1 MLAAKIT
8 KARELG
14 QKIVHKPELKD
25 LSEIALKTVANN
37 YLLYKKLEGL
47 DFKYKIKVYEIMSVD
62 YDIEDIFPIIDY
74 EPYWERV
81 CRKQFKSENCSSNG
95 NSWKQCYAENYV
107 KNLITNYRVSEG
119 EKILEELKRVC
130 NIVKYHIF
138 NLDIPTFSCSFD
150 ISFIPQYFLN
160 LTSLSLKYSPI
171 LRDHDDDKNQEI
183 FTKKLKPIED
193 EYSQF
198 GIRIPDLKKFCVL
211 ITDLSYF
218 LSLTLC
224 GNLVD
229 DEMIKWLVPGLI
241 TNQTLREL
249 DLSSNRITEKGMI
262 KIASYLVRTR
272 SLVSIDLSNNLIGGE
287 SSFAIGLVLKENT
300 KLKILKL
307 AMNRFDDLNGSRIVK
322 MLAKNNYLEELDLST
337 NLLGAET
344 VKNLNLA
351 LKFNS
356 VIKSIDLSHN
366 ELSMDEETLK
376 IAETHPSLG
385 TLDLRHTNSN
395 EELLKK
401 LDDVLIKKAIKLQLT
416 SKNHLN

>member
-1 MLAAKIT
+1 MLAARIT
-8 KARELG
+8 KARELN

-25 LSEIALKTVANN
+25 LSEIALKTVAKN
-37 YLLYKKLEGL
+37 YLLYKTLDGL
-47 DFKYKIKVYEIMSVD
+47 DYKYKIKVYEIMSVD
-62 YDIEDIFPIIDY
+62 YDIGDIFPIIEY

-81 CRKQFKSENCSSNG
+81 CKDKYKSETCAQNG

-119 EKILEELKRVC
+119 EKIMEELKRVC
-130 NIVKYHIF
+130 DLVKYHIF

-160 LTSLSLKYSPI
+160 LTSLNLKYSPI
-171 LRDHDDDKNQEI
+171 LRDKNDKNEEI
-183 FTKKLKPIED
+183 FTKKLEPIGD

-272 SLVSIDLSNNLIGGE
+272 SLISIDLSNNLIGGE

-300 KLKILKL
+300 KLRILKL

>member
-14 QKIVHKPELKD
+14 IKIVHKPELKD
-25 LSEIALKTVANN
+25 LSEIALKTVAKN
-37 YLLYKKLEGL
+37 YLLYKQLDGL

-62 YDIEDIFPIIDY
+62 YDIEDIFPVIDY

-81 CRKQFKSENCSSNG
+81 CKKHFKSENCSPNG

-119 EKILEELKRVC
+119 EKILEELKKVC
-130 NIVKYHIF
+130 NLVKYHII

-160 LTSLSLKYSPI
+160 LTSLNLKYSPI
-171 LRDHDDDKNQEI
+171 LRDKNDKNEEI
-183 FTKKLKPIED
+183 FTKKLEPIGD

-272 SLVSIDLSNNLIGGE
+272 SLISIDLSNNLIGGE

-300 KLKILKL
+300 KLRILKL

>member
-160 LTSLSLKYSPI
+160 LTSLNIKYSPI
-171 LRDHDDDKNQEI
+171 LRDDKNPNEEI
-183 FTKKLKPIED
+183 FTKKLQPIGD

-198 GIRIPDLKKFCVL
+198 GIRIPDLKKFCIL

-218 LSLTLC
+218 LSLTLT

-229 DEMIKWLVPGLI
+229 DEMIKWLVTGLI

-249 DLSSNRITEKGMI
+249 DLSSNKITEKGMI

-272 SLVSIDLSNNLIGGE
+272 SLISIDLSDNLIGGE

-300 KLKILKL
+300 KLRILKL
-307 AMNRFDDLNGSRIVK
+307 AMNRFDDLNGSRIIK
-322 MLAKNNYLEELDLST
+322 MIAKNNYLEELDMST
-337 NLLGAET
+337 NLLGSET
-344 VKNLNLA
+344 LKNLNLG

-356 VIKSIDLSHN
+356 FIKKIDLSHN
-366 ELSMDEETLK
+366 EITMNEETK
-376 IAETHPSLG
+376 QIAESHPTLAV
-385 TLDLRHTNSN
+385 LDLRHTNSD
-395 EELLKK
+395 EKLLKE
-401 LDDVLIKKAIKLQLT
+401 LQDCLIKKSIKLQLNN
-416 SKNHLN
+416 KK